1 MTLTISII
9 AILLCIVNI
18 FQIKSHH
25 AEHNKMQSVVFDNA
39 EAIHKLR
46 TTKQDKAKR
55 GRPRKNA
62 PKPHE
67 LNGK

>member
-9 AILLCIVNI
+9 AILLTIVNF
-18 FQIKSHH
+18 FQIKSQYS
-25 AEHNKMQSVVFDNA
+25 EHNKVQAVVFDNA